1 MVCHG
6 GQDQHGCPKPD
17 TCMPMKGGPIG
28 NDGNE
33 CPVSCPVVCGV
44 GEKNCGSGSDENGC
58 PMPDTCRSMYEDCPA
73 IPSTECPGPGTT
85 TPGPV
90 CEDKWKTKKC
100 KKQKDAGK
108 CNKKAVKKNCQK
120 TCEKC

>member
-1 MVCHG
+1 MK
-6 GQDQHGCPKPD
+6 DGCYMGDFCYPKD
-17 TCMPMKGGPIG
+17 NGLSGKNG
-28 NDGNE
+28 ND
-33 CPVSCPVVCGV
+33 CPVSCPAKCDDSMNDLRCPG
-44 GEKNCGSGSDENGC
+44 GEDDNGC
-58 PMPDTCRSMYEDCPA
+58 PMPDSCRSMYEDCPA

-108 CNKKAVKKNCQK
+108 CNKKAVRKNCQK